1 MSCLNWR
8 ISQWPKPVCAI
19 KKHFL
24 TFISEKVFFVLT
36 ICYSC
41 FLNPLTKPIRK
52 MCDFELVLT
61 TSVAFLHYS
70 LVWCVWF
77 LAKALPKKFQ
87 LFLECV
93 LFQWDHLR
101 EYWSKSQTGPWKTI
115 YLGNDI
121 WRQYSRDC
129 SSSAVLPEIVTV
141 ALFDLK
147 LNRWTRRRIEEKE
160 WSIELMSYIINE
172 KEF

>member
-8 ISQWPKPVCAI
+8 ISQWPKPVRAI
-19 KKHFL
+19 IFWLSFQKRF
-24 TFISEKVFFVLT
+24 FFVLT

-52 MCDFELVLT
+52 MCDFKLALT

-70 LVWCVWF
+70 FVWCVWF

-87 LFLECV
+87 LCLEFV
-93 LFQWDHLR
+93 PIQWDHLR
-101 EYWSKSQTGPWKTI
+101 EYWSKFQTGLWKTI

-129 SSSAVLPEIVTV
+129 SSSAVLPEIITV

-147 LNRWTRRRIEEKE
+147 LNKWTGRRIEEKE
-160 WSIELMSYIINE
+160 WSIASKN
-172 KEF
+172 